1 VNPHGHTGAGVNKS
15 VKLVPTERY
24 GLAKD
29 LESGAIL
36 SVDNAKLDAY
46 RLKKAAAERA
56 NRTAERLDSVESD
69 VAEIKAMLREL
80 LERTK

>member
-1 VNPHGHTGAGVNKS
+1 MKDKYAM
-15 VKLVPTERY
+15 KLVPTDHY

-46 RLKKAAAERA
+46 RKKKAALAKVDKTVARIDALE
-56 NRTAERLDSVESD
+56 TSVD
-69 VAEIKAMLREL
+69 EIKGMLREL
-80 LERTK
+80 LGRTK